1 MDYTNI
7 ERTRGGI
14 FQRTLIT
21 VSLLCLLILG
31 APWPLFSENNCPP
44 YTDFN
49 GDGVV
54 DFADFLLFV
63 NTFGSR
69 QGQDG
74 YAPKYDLDQNGEI
87 GFGDFLI
94 FADSFGKA
102 VTPVA
107 NGGDNCHTPRAN
119 NPVLVEDHFVETTRG
134 QPDGV
139 DVSVVDGEGF
149 ESGEHG
155 QRITDIFLL
164 NSDRA
169 RLVQRGGSG
178 VYRLDGLTLRGK
190 NATGYIR
197 HVLENDEGIFW
208 TATDQSPA
216 YKSETMSAWFLEDNR
231 PFTLASRA
239 FATWMRDRNTLFV
252 TALENPTT
260 ANGVPVYCDD
270 FDRDVEWWIP
280 PCGDLGDYI
289 AHSGTGLDNVVFVGA
304 IDVRFSDRATGAIR
318 ADGVYA
324 PHTIYVES
332 PNGTTSQAAPVLA
345 AYATN
350 LAYKNPTWGA
360 AKLKQEL
367 VKLSRDETIR
377 YFVGAIT
384 DQGAIV
390 TETRTIKVI
399 RPAFAP
405 DSN

>member
-1 MDYTNI
+1 MDYTNV

-14 FQRTLIT
+14 FQRALIT
-21 VSLLCLLILG
+21 ISLLCLLTLN
-31 APWPLFSENNCPP
+31 APWPLFSRNSCPP
-44 YTDFN
+44 SPDFN
-49 GDGVV
+49 GNGVV
-54 DFADFLLFV
+54 DFADFLLFAS
-63 NTFGSR
+63 TFESR
-69 QGQDG
+69 EGQDG
-74 YAPKYDLDQNGEI
+74 YEPKYDLDQNGEI

-94 FADSFGKA
+94 FANSFGKA

-119 NPVLVEDHFVETTRG
+119 NPVLVEDRFAETTRG

-139 DVSVVDGEGF
+139 NVSVVDGEGF

-164 NSDRA
+164 NSNRA
-169 RLVQRGGSG
+169 RLVQRGGWG
-178 VYRLDGLTLRGK
+178 VYRLDGLTLGGT
-190 NATGYIR
+190 NETGYIR

-216 YKSETMSAWFLEDNR
+216 YQPDNMSAWFLEDNR

-252 TALENPTT
+252 KALENPT
-260 ANGVPVYCDD
+260 ADNGVPVYCDD
-270 FDRDVEWWIP
+270 FDRDVEVWIP
-280 PCGDLGDYI
+280 LCGELGDYI
-289 AHSGTGLDNVVFVGA
+289 AHSGTGLANVVFVGA
-304 IDVRFSDRATGAIR
+304 IDVRFSEWATGAIR

-332 PNGTTSQAAPVLA
+332 PNGTTSHAAPVLA

-350 LAYKNPTWGA
+350 LAFKNPTWGA

-367 VKLSRDETIR
+367 MKLARDETIR
-377 YFVGAIT
+377 YFVGAT
-384 DQGAIV
+384 TVQGTII

-405 DSN
+405 GGN